1 MAAVWKVILPGLI
14 LGAAVSG
21 LSLPLTGQREAF
33 DASPAYYL
41 SAAFI
46 AGALATLPA
55 PRFWWLAV
63 FAVFLGEHIYYAAAY
78 PDMRPWFLFGLII
91 NAILPTWWSAA
102 AGALLVFLGAR
113 AAKHYLQ
120 SRGNDV
126 PRDDRS

>member
-1 MAAVWKVILPGLI
+1 MAAVWKVILSGLV

-63 FAVFLGEHIYYAAAY
+63 FAVFLGEHAWYAAVY
-78 PDMRPWFLFGLII
+78 PDMRPWVLFGLVV
-91 NAILPTWWSAA
+91 NAIVPTWWSAA

-113 AAKHYLQ
+113 AARHYAQ
-120 SRGNDV
+120 SRGPAAPGEDQ
-126 PRDDRS
+126 D

>member
-1 MAAVWKVILPGLI
+1 MAVAWKVIALGLI

-41 SAAFI
+41 TAAFL

-63 FAVFLGEHIYYAAAY
+63 FAVFLGEHAWYAIVY
-78 PDMRPWFLFGLII
+78 PDMRPWVLFGLVV
-91 NAILPTWWSAA
+91 NAIIPTWWPAA
-102 AGALLVFLGAR
+102 VGALLVCLGAR
-113 AAKHYLQ
+113 AARRHSQ
-120 SRGNDV
+120 SRGPDV
-126 PRDDRS
+126 PREDRR

>member
-1 MAAVWKVILPGLI
+1 MWKVILLGLT

-41 SAAFI
+41 CAVFL

-63 FAVFLGEHIYYAAAY
+63 VAVFLGEHIYYAAAY
-78 PDMRPWFLFGLII
+78 PDMRPWFLFGLLI
-91 NAILPTWWSAA
+91 NAILPTWWATA
-102 AGALLVFLGAR
+102 TGALLVYLGAR
-113 AAKHYLQ
+113 VAKQ
-120 SRGNDV
+120 CPPSRRPDP
-126 PRDDRS
+126 PREDRS

>member
-1 MAAVWKVILPGLI
+1 MWKVIALGLL

-41 SAAFI
+41 TAAFL

-63 FAVFLGEHIYYAAAY
+63 LAVFLGEHAWYAAVY
-78 PDMRPWFLFGLII
+78 PDMRLWLLFGLLV
-91 NAILPTWWSAA
+91 NAIVPTWWPAA
-102 AGALLVFLGAR
+102 VGALLVYLGAR
-113 AAKHYLQ
+113 VVKQ
-120 SRGNDV
+120 CSPSRSPDV
-126 PRDDRS
+126 PREDRS

>member
-1 MAAVWKVILPGLI
+1 MWKVIVAGLL

-33 DASPAYYL
+33 DASPAWYL
-41 SAAFI
+41 TAAFL

-63 FAVFLGEHIYYAAAY
+63 LAVFLGEHAWYAAAY
-78 PDMRPWFLFGLII
+78 PDMRPWLLFGLLV
-91 NAILPTWWSAA
+91 NAIVPTWWSAA

-113 AAKHYLQ
+113 AARRYARK
-120 SRGNDV
+120 RRPDV
-126 PRDDRS
+126 PREDRS

>member
-1 MAAVWKVILPGLI
+1 MRKVILLGLI

-41 SAAFI
+41 TAAFL

-63 FAVFLGEHIYYAAAY
+63 FAVFLGEHAWYAAAY
-78 PDMRPWFLFGLII
+78 PDMRPWVLFGLVI
-91 NAILPTWWSAA
+91 NAIVPTWWSAA
-102 AGALLVFLGAR
+102 VGALLVYLWAR
-113 AAKHYLQ
+113 AARRYSQ
-120 SRGNDV
+120 SRRPDV
-126 PRDDRS
+126 PREDRR